1 MQAVIL
7 AAGKGS
13 RLHPITTSTSKAMLP
28 ILGKPIVE
36 RVMESI
42 AIGGLRDFIL
52 VISPDDDQIK
62 DYFESVSELDV
73 GLRFVYQTKRLGM
86 ADALKQ
92 VAHLLQDDFI
102 LSACDNL
109 VSQEDVSRLLS
120 EWRSQLGL
128 QGLLTLIRVS
138 EADIVKMGIV
148 SMEGDRVRGIIEKP
162 DPDQARTNI
171 ASMPLYCFS
180 PRILD
185 FLSLVERSQRGE
197 YELQD
202 AIQMLI
208 EDGGDVR
215 GLFFQNRFTLTTATD
230 LLEINR
236 HFLEMSEGEWRNVP
250 KAIGPGTQ
258 LLEPFYIDEGTVIGS
273 GCIIGPNVY
282 IGKHVQIG
290 NSVRLENVV
299 VLQDTVIQD
308 GVEFSN
314 TEVVKTLEL
323 IHHRSFSVGLF

>member
-1 MQAVIL
+1 MQTVIL

-36 RVMESI
+36 RVMEGI
-42 AIGGLRDFIL
+42 ATSGLRDFIL
-52 VISPDDDQIK
+52 VISPDDDQIR
-62 DYFESVSELDV
+62 DYFESASELDV
-73 GLRFVYQTKRLGM
+73 DLRFVYQNERLGM

-92 VAHLLQDDFI
+92 AAHLLHDDFV

-109 VSQEDVSRLLS
+109 VSKEDVLRLIS
-120 EWRSQLGL
+120 EWRRQPGL
-128 QGLLTLIRVS
+128 QGLLTLIRVPK
-138 EADIVKMGIV
+138 ADIVKMGIV
-148 SMEGDRVRGIIEKP
+148 SMEGNRVSGIIEKP
-162 DPDQARTNI
+162 GPDQARTNI
-171 ASMPLYCFS
+171 ASIPLYCFS
-180 PRILD
+180 PLILG
-185 FLSLVERSQRGE
+185 FLAQVQRSPRGE

-299 VLQDTVIQD
+299 VLHDTVIQD
-308 GVEFSN
+308 GVGFSN
-314 TEVVKTLEL
+314 TVITN
-323 IHHRSFSVGLF
+323 